1 MGFRSRF
8 GVVLSRAVAGS
19 SSLRIMHRII
29 FCHYKDEIRLMSDNA
44 ELKLSPLSRTIEQ
57 DGKKL
62 RVEICEDGD
71 GAWLLEVFDE
81 FNNSTV
87 WEDAFESDQDAL
99 FEIEATIREEGIDCL
114 IGPVDGGFA

>member
-1 MGFRSRF
+1 
-8 GVVLSRAVAGS
+8 
-19 SSLRIMHRII
+19 
-29 FCHYKDEIRLMSDNA
+29 MSDNA

-99 FEIEATIREEGIDCL
+99 FEIEATIREEGIACL